1 MFPGSMVAV
10 LLCLNATGVA
20 AQGVTADAVGS
31 AIAQSGASEA
41 NESGGER
48 QVLKFNDL
56 GASLGMAAPSDYGGF
71 AVNRN
76 FLRGFANESA
86 LRNGYRDFGYLGIES
101 EVSSEGVEVFKGPA
115 SALYGNGKPGGDIN
129 LLARQPD
136 GVRRRDVQLG
146 LDRYGYR
153 SFKADVGGSVG
164 ADVTD
169 LRSAAPDLTFRLGIG
184 AEGGPSRREFDD
196 YEGYGLASSLA
207 WRISPQTRITLEADV
222 LRGRDQVQPDRLP
235 LAPLVAFSERR
246 TLGEQSDRETASGN
260 TWRVAAEHVFDER
273 WRMRQA
279 MFVQRSRSVHDATE
293 LDVYGLTGADLL
305 SADGQAV
312 RRVAER
318 NHQQVRSEVSQT
330 ELYGSFDGGG
340 AKHHVLAGVELGRY
354 RVDETGARASLA
366 ALNLNAPV
374 YGALPGSF
382 APVADQS
389 SDSRTTVLYV
399 QDRLRWNSQWQA
411 LLGLRAERVRAVS
424 QNHLDTSTASVSS
437 GDSRLVSPRLGLV
450 YTPVERLSW
459 FASWTQ
465 SSRPQLGKTSVG
477 GSLLPPEEGQ
487 QIEAGLQWGSAQQG
501 LLGTLSLYQL
511 TKRNLATKDLVN
523 PNFSL
528 AGGERRSRGIE
539 LELRG
544 ELAPGLTL
552 DGSAELLRARVLR
565 DNDVEPGTE
574 LPGVAPWF
582 ISIWLTQAFAE
593 RWTLGWG
600 VVGEGRR
607 QATWTSNELVLPAYV
622 TTDVSLA
629 YRGPAWRVQATL
641 GNALGR
647 RALTSDGYAVR
658 HVEPRAFNVTLS
670 MGF

>member
-1 MFPGSMVAV
+1 
-10 LLCLNATGVA
+10 
-20 AQGVTADAVGS
+20 
-31 AIAQSGASEA
+31 
-41 NESGGER
+41 
-48 QVLKFNDL
+48 
-56 GASLGMAAPSDYGGF
+56 
-71 AVNRN
+71 
-76 FLRGFANESA
+76 
-86 LRNGYRDFGYLGIES
+86 
-101 EVSSEGVEVFKGPA
+101 
-115 SALYGNGKPGGDIN
+115 
-129 LLARQPD
+129 
-136 GVRRRDVQLG
+136 
-146 LDRYGYR
+146 
-153 SFKADVGGSVG
+153 
-164 ADVTD
+164 
-169 LRSAAPDLTFRLGIG
+169 
-184 AEGGPSRREFDD
+184 
-196 YEGYGLASSLA
+196 
-207 WRISPQTRITLEADV
+207 
-222 LRGRDQVQPDRLP
+222 
-235 LAPLVAFSERR
+235 
-246 TLGEQSDRETASGN
+246 
-260 TWRVAAEHVFDER
+260 
-273 WRMRQA
+273 MRQA